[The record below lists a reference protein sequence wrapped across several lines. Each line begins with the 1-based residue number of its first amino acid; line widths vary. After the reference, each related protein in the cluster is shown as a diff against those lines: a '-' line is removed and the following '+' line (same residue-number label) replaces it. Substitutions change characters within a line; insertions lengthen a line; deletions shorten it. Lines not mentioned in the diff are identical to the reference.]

1 MKEKTKKVI
10 AGVSAGAILATMA
23 GCENAKQKNK
33 EEVSD
38 LENSTKLEDSTIGS
52 TTEEELSSFL
62 NDYDIAF
69 PEEETTKRYNPDN
82 EVTTRKD
89 NSGNENTTT
98 TKSGGRI
105 DEETTK
111 IDPPET
117 TKIDP
122 PSTTEYDD
130 EEDIDQRNLRIEQ
143 FVNTNELSEEFI
155 RKYREDFDK
164 LLSMDNLDNVLI
176 VRSIT
181 GIKDTYGSVFVVEAA
196 NHLYYLQYNNEEE
209 KNYALGKFEEL
220 KEKGKIFEVSSNAPV
235 SLSRN

>member
-89 NSGNENTTT
+89 NSGNDNATT
-98 TKSGGRI
+98 TKSGGRTAEG
-105 DEETTK
+105 D
-111 IDPPET
+111 
-117 TKIDP
+117 
-122 PSTTEYDD
+122 
-130 EEDIDQRNLRIEQ
+130 
-143 FVNTNELSEEFI
+143 
-155 RKYREDFDK
+155 
-164 LLSMDNLDNVLI
+164 
-176 VRSIT
+176 
-181 GIKDTYGSVFVVEAA
+181 GW
-196 NHLYYLQYNNEEE
+196 
-209 KNYALGKFEEL
+209 
-220 KEKGKIFEVSSNAPV
+220 
-235 SLSRN
+235 